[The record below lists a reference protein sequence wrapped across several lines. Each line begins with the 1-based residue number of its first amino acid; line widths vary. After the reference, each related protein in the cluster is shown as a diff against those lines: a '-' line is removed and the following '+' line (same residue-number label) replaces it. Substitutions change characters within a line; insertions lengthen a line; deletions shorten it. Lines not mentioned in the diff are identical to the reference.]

1 MFVTLE
7 LNFIEWWMIRE
18 NKNLI
23 EFLTNYTNPNIFAD
37 NQVIIGAFTVFIL
50 LFLEISRD
58 EVT

>member
-37 NQVIIGAFTVFIL
+37 N
-50 LFLEISRD
+50 
-58 EVT
+58 